1 MPSYTPP
8 LRDMQ
13 FVMHELLHITDT
25 LKTIPKH
32 ADMDAEHQPSMRYS
46 KKAVNLLLKYCFHST
61 SVGTQKVANSMSK
74 PMR

>member
-32 ADMDAEHQPSMRYS
+32 ADMDAETIMQYL
-46 KKAVNLLLKYCFHST
+46 KKGASLLLKCCFHST
-61 SVGTQKVANSMSK
+61 SAVTLRAANLTSK